1 MAGIKMGFSQSV
13 HEELM
18 VKASYYYYEKDMTQT
33 EIAQLLGVSRL
44 TLGRLLKEARNNGI
58 VRIEIANPRNL
69 RHLLELEDRLNKN
82 YGLTASV
89 VADYVPGSRQ
99 NRAEKVALEASKF
112 FSRNI
117 RSGMKISLAWGK
129 TLSLMVD
136 ALPTD
141 KSITD
146 LEVMTLMGGAGT
158 TETYIQPERL
168 AADLLTKYSGS
179 GYVINAPFFCNSP
192 EVCRSLKE
200 ERTVSEVLRRSAE
213 SDLTY
218 VGIGEKPS
226 LQFNYWA
233 RQLYDQAT
241 MKSIIDSGAV
251 GDICGTYINADGVP
265 CCPEISDR
273 LVNIDIETLKAHKKV
288 VALAAGSN
296 KLESIYAAIC
306 GGYIDVLITDK
317 ETAEELCRL

>member
-1 MAGIKMGFSQSV
+1 MGFSQSV

-69 RHLLELEDRLNKN
+69 RNLLELEDRLSKN

-89 VADYVPGSRQ
+89 IADYIPGSRQ
-99 NRAEKVALEASKF
+99 DRSEKVAIEASKF
-112 FSRNI
+112 VSRTI

-129 TLSLMVD
+129 TLSLMVE

-141 KSITD
+141 KSISD

-168 AADLLTKYSGS
+168 AADLLTKYGGS

-192 EVCRSLKE
+192 EVCQSLKA
-200 ERTVSEVLRRSAE
+200 ERTVSEVLRRSAA
-213 SDLTY
+213 SDLTF
-218 VGIGEKPS
+218 VGIGEKPN

-233 RQLYDQAT
+233 RHMYDQAT

-251 GDICGTYINADGVP
+251 GDICGTYIDADGVP

-273 LVNIDIETLKAHKKV
+273 LVNINIEELKSHKQV
-288 VALAAGSN
+288 IAVAAGLN
-296 KLESIYAAIC
+296 KLESIYAAIR